1 MSPSRGWRE
10 GLRFLTPWGRSTREG
25 SVFPLSGR
33 TGTPAP
39 CPCGRL
45 WAGLVLLQ
53 GRLVRDR
60 QPEAA

>member
-33 TGTPAP
+33 TGTPRPLPLRKALGRSGAAP
-39 CPCGRL
+39 GM
-45 WAGLVLLQ
+45 AGEGQ
-53 GRLVRDR
+53 
-60 QPEAA
+60 AA